1 MEIKASTCM
10 NNSFAPRHFRP
21 PNGQNQVAPRGHDGP
36 LKTEKGKEI
45 GNDFAQEKVIDKN

>member
-1 MEIKASTCM
+1 LLQG
-10 NNSFAPRHFRP
+10 HFRP